1 MRLTHGGV
9 SSILAPLSG
18 PMANAKPLSLDFKSC
33 DELDPELIE
42 RAFAPGT
49 SSPREQVL
57 KLLDKMARVAKPGR
71 GAHRILEVLAR
82 LSHGAWVEGALDI
95 VLRDFGL
102 ATEIDI
108 RVDVGKHFERLRT
121 ISVAVPLAELAD
133 WATANPEALAPLVV
147 FDTRRDDELR
157 LRKAQGRVT
166 HVPLSAVPHSRPPAT
181 PSVPAM
187 VAPVP
192 ASESPVS
199 SARRPIAA
207 ASRRKSVPPRPAA
220 STDSKRSAELH
231 ARRTLPDVE
240 QQAPDVHRRNTPR
253 VLKVD
258 LPEEA
263 YRSKPGPP
271 ERKSTARIP
280 AVRPPQ
286 APAASDPDPTDEGWE

>member
-1 MRLTHGGV
+1 MRLTQGGV
-9 SSILAPLSG
+9 SSILTPLSG
-18 PMANAKPLSLDFKSC
+18 SMANAMPLSLDFKSC
-33 DELDPELIE
+33 DELAPELIE

-71 GAHRILEVLAR
+71 GAHRILEILGRLAQ
-82 LSHGAWVEGALDI
+82 SAWVEGALDV

-133 WATANPEALAPLVV
+133 WANANPEALAPLVV

-166 HVPLSAVPHSRPPAT
+166 HVPLSSVPHSRPPAT
-181 PSVPAM
+181 PTAPA
-187 VAPVP
+187 VAAAAPI
-192 ASESPVS
+192 SESPAS

-207 ASRRKSVPPRPAA
+207 ASRRRSVPPKPAL
-220 STDSKRSAELH
+220 TDSQRKAAELH
-231 ARRTLPDVE
+231 ARRTLPDLE

-253 VLKVD
+253 VLKLD
-258 LPEEA
+258 LPDEA
-263 YRSKPGPP
+263 YRTKPASP

-286 APAASDPDPTDEGWE
+286 PPTAGEPDPTDEGWD